1 MNERNA
7 FDGRFAGRC
16 AVVTGGSAGIGRAV
30 VGELCREGAG
40 GTRLHKS
47 SVSIDLTDV
56 Q

>member
-30 VGELCREGAG
+30 VGELCREGAAVALAS
-40 GTRLHKS
+40 TSLVFR
-47 SVSIDLTDV
+47 
-56 Q
+56 